1 MKAAMFVGTRTSDG
15 KHLSIED
22 IPRPKVLDGHLLLKV
37 IACGVCRTDLHIV
50 EGDLTPLRHFA
61 HPSLLNMQA
70 TRYDR
75 SVDLRIT
82 VRAMGLNFPYSSSAE
97 SLPSRF
103 NAIVEK

>member
-75 SVDLRIT
+75 SVCQGRSKSGPVWRSKREPLW
-82 VRAMGLNFPYSSSAE
+82 V
-97 SLPSRF
+97 
-103 NAIVEK
+103 